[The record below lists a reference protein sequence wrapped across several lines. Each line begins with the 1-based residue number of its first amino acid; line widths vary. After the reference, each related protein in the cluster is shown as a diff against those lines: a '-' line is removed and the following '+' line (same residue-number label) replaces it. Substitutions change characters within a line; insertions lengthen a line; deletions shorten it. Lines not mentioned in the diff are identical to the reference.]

1 MELIGAVV
9 LSYGIVILWDYN
21 TTMLWVMA
29 GPALLALAA
38 GLAFFFELQK
48 KAPNLL
54 KSLRR
59 APKRTPGPDPSIGRS
74 ASGA

>member
-1 MELIGAVV
+1 MELIGIII

-21 TTMLWVMA
+21 AIILWVIA
-29 GPALLALAA
+29 GPALLALTV
-38 GLAFFFELQK
+38 GLASFFELQK
-48 KAPNLL
+48 KAPNVL

-59 APKRTPGPDPSIGRS
+59 AQKRTPRSEPSIGRW

>member
-1 MELIGAVV
+1 MELIGAIV

-21 TTMLWVMA
+21 TTLLWVIA

-38 GLAFFFELQK
+38 GLASFFELQK
-48 KAPNLL
+48 KAPKVL

-59 APKRTPGPDPSIGRS
+59 AQKRTPRAEPSIGRS